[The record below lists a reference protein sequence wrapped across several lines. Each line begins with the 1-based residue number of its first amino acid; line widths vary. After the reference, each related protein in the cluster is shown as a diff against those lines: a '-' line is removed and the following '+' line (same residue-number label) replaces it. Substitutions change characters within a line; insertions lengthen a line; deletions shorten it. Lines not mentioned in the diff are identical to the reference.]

1 MPEPHLGAVLRL
13 AVQFA
18 SAQHADDR
26 PDSELLRNY
35 LAAGDPDSFA
45 VLVRRHG
52 PLVWRVCRQV
62 FGHHH
67 DAEDAFQATFLL
79 LARKAGTV
87 RARTHLAGFLHGVAY
102 RVAMTARRAAARR
115 RAREGHAA
123 SRDQHG
129 PDWEAAW
136 REVQTLLH
144 EEIDRLPAKYREPFL
159 LCCVEGMG
167 RSEAARQLKLKEG
180 TVWSRLAEARGR
192 LRSRLARRGIDL
204 PAVLG
209 ATALTAV
216 AGQAAPAGIEK
227 VTIDAVLGGAA
238 VRSAGA
244 VELARKVSTTML
256 VIRMKLAA
264 ALLVLAGVLAT
275 GVGLVARPG
284 VREDQPKQESTAA
297 GPAAPAERP
306 KTGLD
311 RHGDALPAGALL
323 RIGTL
328 RYRTGSSTTQA
339 ILSPDGKTLAAAS
352 EPGIDLIDLASGKR
366 LTLRDANVPSTFGS
380 TSSFLAFTAGGKE
393 LVNVSEGRNIRFWDV
408 ATGKLLRQ
416 FGKNPEP
423 RAGPGGAMPAPMVRA
438 GGLHWSGVWDAPG
451 SRLLV
456 VSQHGRVEYLA
467 PSSGKV
473 ERGFPLRGELA
484 SVAPDGKRLASL
496 DLERS
501 EAILHD
507 EFGKEQRR
515 FAHPGRIHRATL
527 TDQGKLLVTVNVAS
541 EIRVWDPDTGK
552 ERLALSKVEVTKELR
567 TPFVT
572 VTAVS
577 RDGKTL
583 LAGTKMGDVLRWDLS
598 TGKPLKP
605 LRPHQLSWVTG
616 LFCQADGRTLVSVA
630 WDSVVRRTDLATGK
644 TASSGHGFVGYTN
657 VARSPVGSTAAVGDS
672 RGPLELWDTAAGKRL
687 RRLRSSGPLVSGLCF
702 SGDGKLL
709 AVGQGD
715 GAVVLWEPATGKER
729 RRWQAATARPDDEF
743 RIWFAGMCFS
753 ADGKLLAASVRPAGT
768 GVWEVATGK
777 EVWHDGATGKVAF
790 SPDGRTLV
798 TGDFDKQLRSRD
810 AATGKVRTT
819 LFFERSNEWIDAI
832 FFSPDGRTLATCHHG
847 GTIYLRDPQT
857 GAVRK
862 RLHGFTEVAWDGSF
876 SPDGKWLA
884 IAGDRA
890 ICVWEVATG
899 TELLCFRGHEGRAI
913 RAEFGP
919 DGRTVLSSSFDLTA
933 LLWDLRPTP
942 GKKRKPD
949 ELWAKLAGD
958 PVSAYQALWALVDDP
973 KTCCALLRRRMGPVK
988 EPADAARV
996 RRLVA
1001 QLDSEEFR
1009 QREAAS
1015 RELAA
1020 MGELIEA
1027 TLRSAL
1033 TKADSAEARRRLKDL
1048 LGRLQG
1054 GQTADNL
1061 RQLRTVH
1068 ALELCGTAEA
1078 RQLLRTLAGGA
1089 SGARLTRDART
1100 ALERLEKK

>member
-1 MPEPHLGAVLRL
+1 MPESHLGAVLRQ

-18 SAQHADDR
+18 CAHHSDDR
-26 PDSELLRNY
+26 PDNELLRNY

-45 VLVRRHG
+45 ALVRRHG

-62 FGHHH
+62 LGHHH

-115 RAREGHAA
+115 RVREGHAA
-123 SRDQHG
+123 SRDQPS

-167 RSEAARQLKLKEG
+167 RSEAARQLNLKEG

-227 VTIDAVLGGAA
+227 VTIDAILGGAA

-244 VELARKVSTTML
+244 AELARKVSMTML
-256 VIRMKLAA
+256 ITRMKLAA
-264 ALLVLAGVLAT
+264 ALLVLTGVLAT

-284 VREDQPKQESTAA
+284 VREDQPKQEFTAA

-306 KTGLD
+306 KAGLD

-328 RYRTGSSTTQA
+328 RYRTGSGTDQA
-339 ILSPDGKTLAAAS
+339 VLSPDGKTVAAS
-352 EPGIDLIDLASGKR
+352 SESGVDLIDLAGGKR
-366 LTLRDANVPSTFGS
+366 LTLRDTNVRNGFGNMI
-380 TSSFLAFTAGGKE
+380 SFLAFTAGGKE
-393 LVNVSEGRNIRFWDV
+393 LVTATEGYNLRVWDV

-423 RAGPGGAMPAPMVRA
+423 RRGRGGAMPAAMVA
-438 GGLHWSGVWDAPG
+438 PGAPHWSNVWDAPG

-456 VSQHGRVEYLA
+456 ASQDDGRVEYLD
-467 PSSGKV
+467 PVSGKV
-473 ERGFPLRGELA
+473 ERGFPLRGYLA
-484 SVAPDGKRLASL
+484 SVSPDGKRLVSL
-496 DLERS
+496 DVKRS
-501 EAILHD
+501 EAILYD
-507 EFGKEQRR
+507 DLGKEQRR
-515 FAHPGRIHRATL
+515 FAHSGLHRATI
-527 TDQGKLLVTVNVAS
+527 THQGKLLVTVNMES
-541 EIRVWDPDTGK
+541 QIRIWDLDTGK
-552 ERLALSKVEVTKELR
+552 QRLELPKVEGPAGR
-567 TPFVT
+567 FFPFAS
-572 VTAVS
+572 VTAMS

-583 LAGTKMGDVLRWDLS
+583 FAGTRTGEVLRWDLT
-598 TGKPLKP
+598 TGKALKP
-605 LRPHQLSWVTG
+605 LRAHHMWVTG
-616 LFCQADGRTLVSVA
+616 LFCHADGRTLVSVA
-630 WDSVVRRTDLATGK
+630 SDSVVRRTDLTTGK
-644 TASSGHGFVGYTN
+644 TAASGDGFVGYTHI
-657 VARSPVGSTAAVGDS
+657 ARSPVGSIAAVGDR
-672 RGPLELWDTAAGKRL
+672 RGRLELWDTAAGKCMRQ
-687 RRLRSSGPLVSGLCF
+687 LRSSGPVVSGLCF

-709 AVGQGD
+709 AIGQGD

-729 RRWQAATARPDDEF
+729 RRWRAATDRPGSEIG
-743 RIWFAGMCFS
+743 IWFEGLCFS
-753 ADGKLLAASVRPAGT
+753 ADGKLLAVSVRRAGT
-768 GVWEVATGK
+768 GVWEVATSK
-777 EVWHDGATGKVAF
+777 EVWHNSAIGKVAF

-798 TGDFDKQLRSRD
+798 FGGFDKQLRFHD
-810 AATGKVRTT
+810 APTGKMRIT
-819 LFFERSNEWIDAI
+819 LSFKGSNEFIDAI
-832 FFSPDGRTLATCHHG
+832 FFSPDGQTLATCHHG
-847 GTIYLRDPQT
+847 GVIYLRDPQT

-876 SPDGKWLA
+876 SPDGKWLTV
-884 IAGDRA
+884 AGDQA
-890 ICVWEVATG
+890 IRVWEVATG
-899 TELLCFRGHEGRAI
+899 TELACFRGHEGRAMQ
-913 RAEFGP
+913 AEFGP

-942 GKKRKPD
+942 GKQRKPD
-949 ELWAKLAGD
+949 ERWTDLAGD

-973 KTCCALLRRRMGPVK
+973 KTCCALLRQRIAPVK
-988 EPADAARV
+988 DTANPARV

-1001 QLDSEEFR
+1001 QLDSEEFG

-1020 MGELIEA
+1020 MGESIKE

-1033 TKADSAEARRRLKDL
+1033 TKAESAEARRRLKDL
-1048 LGRLQG
+1048 LGKLQG
-1054 GQTADNL
+1054 GPTADDL
-1061 RQLRTVH
+1061 RQLRAVH
-1068 ALELCGTAEA
+1068 ALELCGTAQA

-1089 SGARLTRDART
+1089 SGARLTRDARA